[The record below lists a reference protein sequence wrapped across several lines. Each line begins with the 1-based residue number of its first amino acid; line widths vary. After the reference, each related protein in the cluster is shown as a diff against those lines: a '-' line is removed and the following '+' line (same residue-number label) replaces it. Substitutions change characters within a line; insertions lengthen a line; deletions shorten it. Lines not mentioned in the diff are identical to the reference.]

1 MTKHR
6 DEEAIT
12 IGDALRVAALSAA
25 VALSKLA
32 DVAKEGSRRLTEI
45 AVELDGGDDAAKR

>member
-12 IGDALRVAALSAA
+12 IGDAIRVAALTAA

-32 DVAKEGSRRLTEI
+32 DVAKAGSRRLTQI
-45 AVELDGGDDAAKR
+45 AADLDGDDDAAKR

>member
-12 IGDALRVAALSAA
+12 IGDALRVAALTAA

-45 AVELDGGDDAAKR
+45 ATEQGGGDDAAKR